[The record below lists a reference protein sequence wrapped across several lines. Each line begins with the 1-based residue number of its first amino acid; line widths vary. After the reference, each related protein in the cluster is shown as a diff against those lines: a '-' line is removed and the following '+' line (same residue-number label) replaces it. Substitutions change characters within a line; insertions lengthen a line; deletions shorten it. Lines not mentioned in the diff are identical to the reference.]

1 MAAAASR
8 FNPQPQQSYK
18 PKSQIEAVKAPF
30 TGTSTHHLDYRDF
43 NPELYSA
50 PKESF
55 KPKRSAS
62 AASSAPFTGGSTHH
76 DTFVPH
82 AGASPTLSC
91 RPDASASQLR
101 HPPTASTRLCNSAS
115 VSFSVRMYAAVLSL
129 TIISF
134 PKKKLTSKLSMPL
147 NAHNMYHMRCCL
159 IPNVGMFSLLFW
171 VSHGGGSSTTTT
183 TYIHHHWQPQKFKLD
198 SQ

>member
-62 AASSAPFTGGSTHH
+62 AAGSAPFTGGSTHH

-82 AGASPTLSC
+82 AAPRRPPCHAGPTPARRS
-91 RPDASASQLR
+91 SGT
-101 HPPTASTRLCNSAS
+101 PP
-115 VSFSVRMYAAVLSL
+115 
-129 TIISF
+129 
-134 PKKKLTSKLSMPL
+134 PK
-147 NAHNMYHMRCCL
+147 AHVCAIAR
-159 IPNVGMFSLLFW
+159 V
-171 VSHGGGSSTTTT
+171 
-183 TYIHHHWQPQKFKLD
+183 
-198 SQ
+198 